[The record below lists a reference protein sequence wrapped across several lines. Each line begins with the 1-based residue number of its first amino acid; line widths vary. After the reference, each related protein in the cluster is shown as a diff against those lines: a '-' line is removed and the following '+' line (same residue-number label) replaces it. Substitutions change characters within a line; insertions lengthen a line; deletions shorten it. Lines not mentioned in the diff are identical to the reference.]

1 MTVGNHV
8 DGGQKAKELLSV
20 SSAQQLWDKWQLQCL
35 VLASFILQAFFL
47 FAASIRQR
55 NKSAV
60 LRILLWLAYL
70 SADYVAVFVLGHLT
84 LQMDHPRHQL
94 VLLWAPVLLLH
105 LGGQDTITAFSM
117 EDNQLWKRHL
127 LGLLT
132 QVAMAVYVVAKSWR
146 SSSDGLL
153 VATVALMFVSG
164 TVKYAERTWAL
175 KTANSDTIKDS
186 RMSDLYETMRSRLF
200 EPAAAAASG
209 RPSSA
214 AVKIQ
219 GSNNISQDIAGRQ
232 RWWLQEE
239 YADLVQAAGD
249 SFPNCM
255 NALMGIPVS
264 PFLGPQLQ
272 SMGEEIQ
279 RFRRPPTPT
288 PKPTPTRAGSRE
300 EEEDTFPSR
309 AYKLVEIQL
318 SLMYDHL
325 YTKVGLR
332 YAQRW
337 PGVVGL
343 SLPLLTLATTSSALA
358 LFAAAAATKKG
369 GGASYSSVDVAV
381 SYVLLAGAV
390 ALEVLSILAVTLSF
404 RSYCFLRDK
413 LGAGGRLTPA
423 VFWLVRSLRP
433 CDKQLWSNKW
443 EQYNLLAGCIKE
455 KQAGVL
461 TRAMRRVGL
470 AGDTELRRISDETK
484 ALICNELDDEIRLHV
499 FSHARGTAILSRSGH
514 GVGSQLHNSISRVDF
529 STSVVT
535 WHLVTDMCFF
545 LSGEPAATARD
556 GDVDGRRH
564 MALAREVSSYLM
576 DLVMER
582 RVLISSEGH
591 VAHRKARDE
600 VKRILARH
608 QQGARVNA
616 GDADAMRKMLEAGVR
631 MISDSDP
638 TEKGA
643 APEGV
648 DMRPV
653 LPRAWRLAQLL
664 LQQDRDT
671 ETGGGGGG
679 GAPWEMIASVWIEM
693 LFHLATRCEAGF
705 HAKNLSTGG
714 EFITHVRFLLHN
726 RGIGWNIITG
736 RLNMRDYRPG
746 A

>member
-1 MTVGNHV
+1 MTVDIHV

-20 SSAQQLWDKWQLQCL
+20 SSAQQLWEKWELQCL
-35 VLASFILQAFFL
+35 VLASFTLQAFFL
-47 FAASIRQR
+47 FAASIRRR

-84 LQMDHPRHQL
+84 LKMDDPQHQL

-117 EDNQLWKRHL
+117 EDNELWKRHL

-175 KTANSDTIKDS
+175 KTATSDAIKDS
-186 RMSDLYETMRSRLF
+186 RMSDLYEAMRTR
-200 EPAAAAASG
+200 EAAASG
-209 RPSSA
+209 SSSSSSSSA
-214 AVKIQ
+214 VRIQ
-219 GSNNISQDIAGRQ
+219 RYNQDIVGRQ
-232 RWWLQEE
+232 KWWLQEE

-255 NALMGIPVS
+255 NALMDIPVA
-264 PFLGPQLQ
+264 PWLLPQIWG
-272 SMGEEIQ
+272 MIREIQ
-279 RFRRPPTPT
+279 RLRGPATQ
-288 PKPTPTRAGSRE
+288 AAGAGGSRE
-300 EEEDTFPSR
+300 EVDAFPSR
-309 AYKLVEIQL
+309 AYKLGEIQL

-337 PGVVGL
+337 PVVGL
-343 SLPLLTLATTSSALA
+343 GLPLLTLATTSSALA
-358 LFAAAAATKKG
+358 LFAAAATRKKD
-369 GGASYSSVDVAV
+369 GGASYSAVDVAV
-381 SYVLLAGAV
+381 SYVLLGGAV
-390 ALEVLSILAVTLSF
+390 ALEVLSILTVTLSF

-433 CDKQLWSNKW
+433 YDKPLWSNKW
-443 EQYNLLAGCIKE
+443 AQYNLLAGCIRE
-455 KQAGVL
+455 KQAGVFK
-461 TRAMRRVGL
+461 RAMRRVGL

-484 ALICNELDDEIRLHV
+484 ALICNELDDQKRLSK
-499 FSHARGTAILSRSGH
+499 FSHARGTEILLLSGH
-514 GVGSQLHNSISRVDF
+514 GEGSPLHKSIAKVDF
-529 STSVVT
+529 STSVVM

-545 LSGEPAATARD
+545 FGGKPPGMDD
-556 GDVDGRRH
+556 GGGRH
-564 MALAREVSSYLM
+564 AALAREVSSYLM

-600 VKRILARH
+600 VKQILARH
-608 QQGARVNA
+608 EGAKVLDA
-616 GDADAMRKMLEAGVR
+616 GDADAMRKLLEAGVP
-631 MISDSDP
+631 MISDP
-638 TEKGA
+638 AERGA

-648 DMRPV
+648 DMVFASNSYETMRPV

-664 LQQDRDT
+664 LQKGRGAA
-671 ETGGGGGG
+671 ETGGG
-679 GAPWEMIASVWIEM
+679 APPWEIIASVWVEM

-714 EFITHVRFLLHN
+714 EFITHVRFLLLN
-726 RGIGWNIITG
+726 RGIGWNFILG
-736 RLNMRDYRPG
+736 R

>member
-1 MTVGNHV
+1 MTVDNHV
-8 DGGQKAKELLSV
+8 DRGQKAEELLSV
-20 SSAQQLWDKWQLQCL
+20 SSAHQLWDKWEVQCL
-35 VLASFILQAFFL
+35 VLASFTLQAFFL
-47 FAASIRQR
+47 FAAGIRRR

-84 LQMDHPRHQL
+84 KKMDDPP

-105 LGGQDTITAFSM
+105 LGGQETITAFSM
-117 EDNQLWKRHL
+117 EDNELWKRHL

-146 SSSDGLL
+146 SSNGGLL
-153 VATVALMFVSG
+153 VAPVALMFVSG

-175 KTANSDTIKDS
+175 KTATSDTIKDS
-186 RMSDLYETMRSRLF
+186 RMSDLYETMKTRQG
-200 EPAAAAASG
+200 EPSAAAS
-209 RPSSA
+209 SA
-214 AVKIQ
+214 VRIQ
-219 GSNNISQDIAGRQ
+219 RYNQDIVGRQ
-232 RWWLQEE
+232 KWWLQEE

-255 NALMGIPVS
+255 NALMDIPVS
-264 PFLGPQLQ
+264 PWVQPHILG
-272 SMGEEIQ
+272 MAEEIQ
-279 RFRRPPTPT
+279 SLRGP
-288 PKPTPTRAGSRE
+288 AGAGGSR
-300 EEEDTFPSR
+300 EDTFPSR

-337 PGVVGL
+337 PVVGL
-343 SLPLLTLATTSSALA
+343 GLPLLTFATTLSALA
-358 LFAAAAATKKG
+358 LFAAVARKKG
-369 GGASYSSVDVAV
+369 GGAVDVAV
-381 SYVLLAGAV
+381 SYVLLTGAV
-390 ALEVLSILAVTLSF
+390 ALEVLSILTVTLSF

-413 LGAGGRLTPA
+413 LGTGGRLTPA
-423 VFWLVRSLRP
+423 VFWLVRCLRP
-433 CDKQLWSNKW
+433 YDKPLWSNKW
-443 EQYNLLAGCIKE
+443 AQYNLLAGCIKE
-455 KQAGVL
+455 KQAGVF

-484 ALICNELDDEIRLHV
+484 ALICNELDDERRLHV
-499 FSHARGTAILSRSGH
+499 FSHARGTAILSLSGH
-514 GVGSQLHNSISRVDF
+514 GVGSQLHKSISKVDF
-529 STSVVT
+529 STSVVM

-545 LSGEPAATARD
+545 LGGEPAR
-556 GDVDGRRH
+556 DGRRH

-600 VKRILARH
+600 VKRILE
-608 QQGARVNA
+608 GARVDA
-616 GDADAMRKMLEAGVR
+616 ADADAMRKMLEAGG
-631 MISDSDP
+631 
-638 TEKGA
+638 GA
-643 APEGV
+643 VPEGV
-648 DMRPV
+648 DSYESMRPV
-653 LPRAWRLAQLL
+653 LPSAWRLAQLL
-664 LQQDRDT
+664 LQQDRNT
-671 ETGGGGGG
+671 ETGGGG

-726 RGIGWNIITG
+726 RGIGWNFIIG
-736 RLNMRDYRPG
+736 RLNLQSR
-746 A
+746 